1 MKQNLETRVGKY
13 KDYRASFVKENS
25 PILETEEN
33 DVSQYDKNAAT
44 TSTLPMDEVIKTIE
58 KDNEEVAF
66 LKKKKRQFI
75 LKVTLLAIGGA
86 IIVGLLIFLGIKAFN
101 S

>member
-1 MKQNLETRVGKY
+1 MKDNLETRVGKY

-25 PILETEEN
+25 PVFETQEEDFSN
-33 DVSQYDKNAAT
+33 RSKTAAT

-58 KDNEEVAF
+58 NDNEEVAF
-66 LKKKKRQFI
+66 LKKKKRQFV
-75 LKVTLLAIGGA
+75 LKVVLGCIGGA
-86 IIVGLLIFLGIKAFN
+86 IILGLLIFLGIKAFN